1 MRSLARRIRTIAADA
16 TGSVTV
22 EYSLL
27 LAAFGIPM
35 IFVFRLL
42 LAALAEYYKMIT
54 FHVTLPLP

>member
-1 MRSLARRIRTIAADA
+1 MGRFARKIRTLAADA

-35 IFVFRLL
+35 IYVFRLL
-42 LAALAEYYKMIT
+42 LAALAEYYKMVS
-54 FHVTLPLP
+54 FLQTLPLP